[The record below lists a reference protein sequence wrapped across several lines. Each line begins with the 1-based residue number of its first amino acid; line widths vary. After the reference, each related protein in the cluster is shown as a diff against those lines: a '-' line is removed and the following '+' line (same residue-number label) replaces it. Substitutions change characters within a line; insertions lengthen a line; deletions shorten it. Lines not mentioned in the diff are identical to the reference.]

1 MFMSVFQY
9 RHLSYTQRKKTKD
22 REKRDE
28 SIKRK
33 RKEAIQEKVKTG
45 LRKGQ
50 RYDKSERGINVEG
63 NI

>member
-1 MFMSVFQY
+1 
-9 RHLSYTQRKKTKD
+9 LSYTQRKKTKD